1 MQAGEIT
8 MPFPIHRM
16 RRLRK
21 TKALRNLFEETRLHR
36 SDFILPLFVEEGLK
50 SPEPISSMPGVQ
62 RHSFDSLV
70 HEAASA
76 HKLGVPAVLLFGIPK
91 KKDSGAHPAYQKNGV
106 IQKAVRL
113 LKKEIPDLAVITDVC
128 ACEYTSHGHCGIIV
142 KGDVDNDQTLVLLQ
156 KIALSHAQAGADM
169 VAPSDMM
176 DGRISAIRRKLDQEG
191 FSMTP
196 LLSYAAKFSTCF
208 YGPFRDAAD
217 SAPAFGDRKTYQM
230 PASNSREAL
239 KEIQMDIEEG
249 ADVVMVKPALTALDI
264 IAKAK
269 NRFLTPLWAYH
280 VSGEYAMVKAAGKLG
295 WLSEEA
301 AMAESLLA
309 IKRAGADR
317 IITYWAKEAAKFFK

>member
-1 MQAGEIT
+1 MS
-8 MPFPIHRM
+8 FPTQRM

-21 TKALRNLFEETRLHR
+21 TKALRRLFEETRLNR

-50 SPEPISSMPGVQ
+50 SPELISSMPGVQ
-62 RHSFDSLV
+62 RHSFGSLAR
-70 HEAASA
+70 EAASA
-76 HKLGVPAVLLFGIPK
+76 QALGIPAVLLFGIPS
-91 KKDSGAHPAYQKNGV
+91 KKDSGALQAYQKNGV

-113 LKKEIPDLAVITDVC
+113 LKKETPDLAVITDVC

-142 KGDVDNDQTLVLLQ
+142 KGDVDNDQTLGLLQ
-156 KIALSHAQAGADM
+156 KIALSHAEAGADM

-176 DGRISAIRRKLDQEG
+176 DGRISAIRKSLDQKG

-196 LLSYAAKFSTCF
+196 ILSYAAKFSTCF

-230 PASNSREAL
+230 PASNPREAL
-239 KEIQMDIEEG
+239 KEIQLDIEEG

-264 IAKAK
+264 ITRARQ
-269 NRFLTPLWAYH
+269 RFLTPLWAYH
-280 VSGEYAMVKAAGKLG
+280 VSGEYAMVKAAAKLG

-301 AMAESLLA
+301 AMTESLLA

-317 IITYWAKEAAKFFK
+317 IITYWAKEAAKHFK